1 MIENIMRFK
10 VQYADTDAYG
20 VMWHGSYLRYME
32 MGRVELLED
41 YGIKIDKLQKEQD
54 VIMPVIELDIKYKFS
69 AKLMDECVL
78 RTKIIDLT
86 KTTVTFLQEIYV
98 EDTQKLCTS
107 ATVRATALKSGRISR
122 EVDEYFKER
131 V

>member
-1 MIENIMRFK
+1 MIENIVRFK

-20 VMWHGSYLRYME
+20 VMWHGAYLRYME
-32 MGRVELLED
+32 MGRVELLGD
-41 YGIKIDKLQKEQD
+41 YGIMIDKLQKEQD
-54 VIMPVIELDIKYKFS
+54 VIMPVIELNVQYKSS

-86 KTTVTFLQEIYV
+86 KTTVTFLQEIFV
-98 EDTQKLCTS
+98 EATQKLCTS
-107 ATVRATALKSGRISR
+107 ATVRATALKSGRVSR
-122 EVDEYFKER
+122 HVDEFFKER

>member
-1 MIENIMRFK
+1 
-10 VQYADTDAYG
+10 
-20 VMWHGSYLRYME
+20 
-32 MGRVELLED
+32 
-41 YGIKIDKLQKEQD
+41 
-54 VIMPVIELDIKYKFS
+54 MPVIELDIKYKFS

-86 KTTVTFLQEIYV
+86 KTTVTFLQEIYI

-122 EVDEYFKER
+122 EVDEFFKER

>member
-54 VIMPVIELDIKYKFS
+54 VIMPVIELDIQYKFS
-69 AKLMDECVL
+69 ANLMDECVL

-86 KTTVTFLQEIYV
+86 KTTVTFLQEIYI

-107 ATVRATALKSGRISR
+107 ATVRATALKSGRILR
-122 EVDEYFKER
+122 EVDEFFKER

>member
-20 VMWHGSYLRYME
+20 VMWHGAYLRYME

-54 VIMPVIELDIKYKFS
+54 VIMPVIELDIQYKSS

-86 KTTVTFLQEIYV
+86 KTTVTFLQEIYI
-98 EDTQKLCTS
+98 EDTKKLSTS
-107 ATVRATALKSGRISR
+107 ATVRATALKGGKISR
-122 EVDEYFKER
+122 HVDEFFKER

>member
-54 VIMPVIELDIKYKFS
+54 VIMPVIELDIQYKFS
-69 AKLMDECVL
+69 AKLIECVL

-86 KTTVTFLQEIYV
+86 KTTVTFLQEIYI

-107 ATVRATALKSGRISR
+107 ATVRATALKSGRILR
-122 EVDEYFKER
+122 EVDEFFKER